1 MFPTAFKLMSSADF
15 ISGLHIHLMSLTE
28 ASNGTKLCRDLSRDI
43 TRYPPRLRE
52 RHLQSSHMQVIH
64 QVLHPPRW
72 LFCPLCVHSFWIKVL
87 WVAIRKPLRNSG
99 HTYMFPFN
107 HCTVYPVRRYYLIGL
122 KRAVLH
128 QICISIMQ
136 IVIHSDEQVVS
147 APSHLCFVF
156 FLKKNV
162 WE

>member
-1 MFPTAFKLMSSADF
+1 MPSADF

-28 ASNGTKLCRDLSRDI
+28 ASNGTKLCTDLNRDI

-52 RHLQSSHMQVIH
+52 GHLQQVIH
-64 QVLHPPRW
+64 QVLHPLHW
-72 LFCPLCVHSFWIKVL
+72 LFCPLCVHSFRIKVL
-87 WVAIRKPLRNSG
+87 WVTIRKPLWNSG
-99 HTYMFPFN
+99 HTYVFPFN

-128 QICISIMQ
+128 QICISLMH
-136 IVIHSDEQVVS
+136 IVIHSDEQVTS

-156 FLKKNV
+156 LLKKNF